1 MEREPSQTVTP
12 ALEKLQGQF
21 DAWRRAG
28 RMGRQIPE
36 ELWNS
41 AAELA
46 REIGVNPV
54 VRALHLDYMRLKR
67 RVTGEVAS
75 VSKASPTTTGPSF
88 VELAV
93 DAVSPCTECVVEFEG
108 RNGKVTMRFSGQDPM
123 AIVALAEALSRAKP

>member
-1 MEREPSQTVTP
+1 MERELSQTVTP

-28 RMGRQIPE
+28 RKGRQIPE
-36 ELWNS
+36 ELWDS

-75 VSKASPTTTGPSF
+75 MSKVSPTTTGPRF

-93 DAVSPCTECVVEFEG
+93 DAVSHRADSVVEFEG
-108 RNGKVTMRFSGQDPM
+108 QNGKVTMRLPGQDPM
-123 AIVALAEALSRAKP
+123 TIVALAEALSRAKP

>member
-1 MEREPSQTVTP
+1 MEREISQTVTP

-21 DAWRRAG
+21 DGWRRAG
-28 RMGRQIPE
+28 RKGRQIPE

-67 RVTGEVAS
+67 RVSGEVAS
-75 VSKASPTTTGPSF
+75 LSKISPTTTGPSF

-93 DAVSPCTECVVEFEG
+93 DAVSQCAECVVEFEG
-108 RNGKVTMRFSGQDPM
+108 QNGKVTMRLPGQDPVVL
-123 AIVALAEALSRAKP
+123 VALAEALSRAKP